1 MAVAATAKKRRNVP
15 GVINGSL
22 AYDFNTLERE
32 LERTGRLEP
41 DLYTGTLEETSADV
55 ISRAHEHAKAR
66 VRTAQRLSPVIA
78 LGYTAL
84 AVMLVVLV
92 MSYVELSTISSQ
104 VVSMQKEL
112 SALQTDQV
120 ALQTKYEQCYDMATI
135 KEAATAAGMT
145 QPSDSQIYYIDLSD
159 PDNAV
164 VYQEQKDGILQW
176 LEHLGE
182 QLYAAVEY
190 FR

>member
-1 MAVAATAKKRRNVP
+1 MAVAATAKRRRNVP
-15 GVINGSL
+15 GVVNGSL

-32 LERTGRLEP
+32 LERTGRLDP

-66 VRTAQRLSPVIA
+66 VRTPQRLSPVIA

-84 AVMLVVLV
+84 AVMLAVLV
-92 MSYVELSTISSQ
+92 MSYVELSTISGQ

-135 KEAATAAGMT
+135 KESAAAAGMT

-159 PDNAV
+159 PDNAE
-164 VYQEQKDGILQW
+164 VYQEQSQGVLQW
-176 LEHLGE
+176 LEHLGQ

>member
-1 MAVAATAKKRRNVP
+1 MAAVATAKKRRNVP
-15 GVINGSL
+15 GVVNGSL
-22 AYDFNTLERE
+22 AYDFNTLERQ

-41 DLYTGTLEETSADV
+41 DLYTAPLEETSADV

-66 VRTAQRLSPVIA
+66 VRTGQRLSPVIA
-78 LGYTAL
+78 LGYAAL
-84 AVMLVVLV
+84 AVMLVALV

-112 SALQTDQV
+112 SALETDQV
-120 ALQTKYEQCYDMATI
+120 ALRTKYEQAYDMATI
-135 KEAATAAGMT
+135 KEAATTAGMT
-145 QPSDSQIYYIDLSD
+145 QPSESQIYYIDLSD

-164 VYQEQKDGILQW
+164 VYQSEKDGVLQW
-176 LEHLGE
+176 LEHLGQ